1 MNAICTPIILHSFN
15 IWLYKLMNVDITML
29 DQNIKWKIVR
39 CSSFWVLLSKLRE
52 ESGSMRRNKK
62 PSIPIRLGLRANI
75 NQFSI
80 LVLVNAFVG
89 AMIGLEQTVVP
100 LIGKDEFGIESN
112 ALIVSFIASFGAIKA
127 ILNLFAGSMS
137 DRWGRK
143 RMLVLGWLFGI
154 PVPFILLFA
163 PSWNWIIFANV
174 LLGINQGL
182 AWSMT
187 VNMKIDLVG
196 KERRGLALGLNEFAG
211 YVSVALVGFATGY
224 LAATYGLKPYPF
236 YLGIAFALLGL
247 LISFFVVKD
256 TRKFTLLE
264 IKKQEEEEEEEEEE
278 VKKNIQDV
286 TTETTTT
293 IKTKPNLSSPPSTN
307 DDIANLSFLQVFS
320 ITSWK
325 NRSLLSVSQAGLVNN
340 LVFGVTWGLFT
351 IYFASMGFSVS
362 DIAFL
367 KALHP
372 GIWGALQLVTG
383 TTSDKVGRK
392 ILIYPGMIVQGAGV
406 WIVLLSESSFM
417 GIIVG
422 MSFLG
427 VGTALVYP
435 TLLAAI
441 SDIAHPK
448 WRATLLGVYRFWR
461 DLGFVFGAIGI
472 GFIADV
478 SSI

>member
-1 MNAICTPIILHSFN
+1 LNNADAN
-15 IWLYKLMNVDITML
+15 D
-29 DQNIKWKIVR
+29 
-39 CSSFWVLLSKLRE
+39 SKNRV
-52 ESGSMRRNKK
+52 GSI
-62 PSIPIRLGLRANI
+62 SLGLRQNI

-89 AMIGLEQTVVP
+89 AMVGLEQTVVP
-100 LIGKDEFGIESN
+100 LIGRNEFGIESN
-112 ALIVSFIASFGAIKA
+112 ALIVSFIASFGAVKA
-127 ILNLFAGSMS
+127 VLNLFAGNMS

-143 RMLVLGWLFGI
+143 SMLVLGWLFGL

-163 PSWNWIIFANV
+163 PDWNWIIFANV

-196 KERRGLALGLNEFAG
+196 KKRRGLALGLNEFAG
-211 YVSVALVGFATGY
+211 YVSVALVGFITGY

-264 IKKQEEEEEEEEEE
+264 IKEQEQEEGTEDEA
-278 VKKNIQDV
+278 KSKQY
-286 TTETTTT
+286 TASPSETT
-293 IKTKPNLSSPPSTN
+293 
-307 DDIANLSFLQVFS
+307 SFLQVFS

-325 NRSLLSVSQAGLVNN
+325 NHSLLSASQAGLVNN

-351 IYFASMGFSVS
+351 IYFASMDFSVN

-367 KALHP
+367 KAIHP
-372 GIWGALQLVTG
+372 GIWGVLQLATG
-383 TTSDKVGRK
+383 TLSDRVGRK
-392 ILIYPGMIVQGAGV
+392 ILIYPGMIIQGIGV
-406 WIVLLSESSFM
+406 WIVLLSTNSFI
-417 GIIVG
+417 GIIIG
-422 MSFLG
+422 MSLLG
-427 VGTALVYP
+427 IGTALVYP

-441 SDIAHPK
+441 SDIARPK
-448 WRATLLGVYRFWR
+448 WRATSLGVYRFWR

-472 GFIADV
+472 GYIADLSS
-478 SSI
+478 SSIAIQLVAWIAIASGIFVLLVMKETRK

>member
-1 MNAICTPIILHSFN
+1 LVEDS
-15 IWLYKLMNVDITML
+15 
-29 DQNIKWKIVR
+29 
-39 CSSFWVLLSKLRE
+39 
-52 ESGSMRRNKK
+52 NKK
-62 PSIPIRLGLRANI
+62 GNVRTKPIRLGLRANI
-75 NQFSI
+75 NQFST

-89 AMIGLEQTVVP
+89 AMIGLETIVP
-100 LIGKDEFGIESN
+100 LIGRNEFGIESN
-112 ALIVSFIASFGAIKA
+112 ALIVSFIASFGAVKA
-127 ILNLFAGSMS
+127 VLNLFAGSMS

-143 RMLVLGWLFGI
+143 RMLVLGWLFGL

-163 PSWNWIIFANV
+163 PDWDWIIFANV

-196 KERRGLALGLNEFAG
+196 RKRRGLALGLNEFAG
-211 YVSVALVGFATGY
+211 YVSVALVGFVTGY
-224 LAATYGLKPYPF
+224 LAATSGLKPYPF

-264 IKKQEEEEEEEEEE
+264 IKEQEENEQ
-278 VKKNIQDV
+278 KNNPEKQPEISV
-286 TTETTTT
+286 A
-293 IKTKPNLSSPPSTN
+293 TKSNGNVVNP
-307 DDIANLSFLQVFS
+307 SFLQVFS

-351 IYFASMGFSVS
+351 IYFASMEFGVS

-383 TTSDKVGRK
+383 TLSDKVGRK
-392 ILIYPGMIVQGAGV
+392 ILIYPGMIIQGIGI
-406 WIVLLSESSFM
+406 WIVLLSESSFI
-417 GIIVG
+417 GIIIG

-441 SDIAHPK
+441 SDIAQPK
-448 WRATLLGVYRFWR
+448 WRATSLGVYRFWR

-472 GFIADV
+472 GFIADL
-478 SSI
+478 SSNNIAIHLVAWIAIASGVFVYLMMKETKKH

>member
-1 MNAICTPIILHSFN
+1 
-15 IWLYKLMNVDITML
+15 
-29 DQNIKWKIVR
+29 
-39 CSSFWVLLSKLRE
+39 
-52 ESGSMRRNKK
+52 MRRNKK
-62 PSIPIRLGLRANI
+62 TSIPIKLGLRANI

-163 PSWNWIIFANV
+163 PDWNWIIFANV

-224 LAATYGLKPYPF
+224 IAAIYGLKPYPF
-236 YLGIAFALLGL
+236 FLGIVFALLGFI
-247 LISFFVVKD
+247 ISWLVVKD
-256 TRKFTLLE
+256 TRNFTLLE
-264 IKKQEEEEEEEEEE
+264 IKENQEEFAKTSDSQLDRY
-278 VKKNIQDV
+278 KKATAN
-286 TTETTTT
+286 ERFG
-293 IKTKPNLSSPPSTN
+293 NLTF
-307 DDIANLSFLQVFS
+307 IQVF
-320 ITSWK
+320 IETSWK
-325 NRSLLSVSQAGLVNN
+325 NRSLLSVSQAGLINN
-340 LVFGVTWGLFT
+340 LIFGVSWGLFT
-351 IYFASMGFSVS
+351 LYFASLNISIS
-362 DIAFL
+362 DIGFL

-372 GIWGALQLVTG
+372 GVWGVLQLVTG
-383 TTSDKVGRK
+383 SLSDKVGRK
-392 ILIYPGMIVQGAGV
+392 ILIYPGMIVQGIGI
-406 WIVLLSESSFM
+406 WIVLLSVNSFI
-417 GIIVG
+417 GNIVG

-427 VGTALVYP
+427 IGTALVYP

-441 SDIAHPK
+441 SDTAHPK
-448 WRATLLGVYRFWR
+448 WRATSLGVYRFWR
-461 DLGFVFGAIGI
+461 DLGFVFGAIGV
-472 GFIADV
+472 GFIADL
-478 SSI
+478 STNSIAIQLVAWIAIASGIFVLLVMKETRKV